1 MRNAQ
6 KKFQNGPKKL
16 NRNREESEGD
26 ADIHKKKVQLSQFPK
41 KEMQMSQFSKEK
53 VQIVPI
59 FQKKVQI
66 VPIFE
71 QTLFNQV
78 RSSFSGWQIF
88 ELERVFEARRYV
100 RSIYDTGCFYT
111 LGLP

>member
-6 KKFQNGPKKL
+6 KNFVQNGPKKL

-41 KEMQMSQFSKEK
+41 KEMQMSQFSKE
-53 VQIVPI
+53 
-59 FQKKVQI
+59 KVQI